1 LILNQKVLIIYIKDF
16 CFVFRWGHSGYKE
29 LYPKDFDSDRSEKDE
44 RKLVK
49 M

>member
-1 LILNQKVLIIYIKDF
+1 MFYDHFNMARHYI
-16 CFVFRWGHSGYKE
+16 CRWGHSGYKE

-44 RKLVK
+44 RKSVK